1 MLKKTTCEFYFLL
14 FKKTLIQRV
23 YHYIIHECSIDVE
36 LICSILQYHKYILLS
51 SPFNNP
57 IITYVVLSIFY
68 RKKKL
73 LHNMILSRED
83 MLLLYF
89 FKNYISKHYFHFFF
103 QENGHFLAPGWGVVN
118 VLLDQ
123 MN

>member
-1 MLKKTTCEFYFLL
+1 MYVASTSNSS
-14 FKKTLIQRV
+14 V
-23 YHYIIHECSIDVE
+23 A
-36 LICSILQYHKYILLS
+36 ILQYHKYILLS

-68 RKKKL
+68 RKNKL
-73 LHNMILSRED
+73 LHYDIEHGRHA
-83 MLLLYF
+83 YCF
-89 FKNYISKHYFHFFF
+89 CCISLKIIFLNIFF